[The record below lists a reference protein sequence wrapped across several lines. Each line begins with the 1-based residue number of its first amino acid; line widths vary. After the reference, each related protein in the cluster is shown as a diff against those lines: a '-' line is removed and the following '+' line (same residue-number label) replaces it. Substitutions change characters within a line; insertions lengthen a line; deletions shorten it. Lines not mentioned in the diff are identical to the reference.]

1 MLRNT
6 KEVFVSPGTTS
17 VFFLGKPY
25 SAKFQNLENFPVQ
38 LKKVRVVDLF
48 WNNTFNIHICLDLI
62 HKFDYLGI
70 ILYT

>member
-25 SAKFQNLENFPVQ
+25 SAKFQKSGELPSTVEKSQSSRFVLE
-38 LKKVRVVDLF
+38 
-48 WNNTFNIHICLDLI
+48 
-62 HKFDYLGI
+62 
-70 ILYT
+70 